1 MRDIGRRC
9 SAGCG
14 SLCIVLSHQGR
25 LGGPLAHGEIRIGS
39 DPQSTELEEANVMS
53 TPTVAQVAGNPDP
66 SQLPGGQVLQQL
78 TNGIMGW
85 ALILALVALVVSA
98 VSWALG
104 SNSNNYQYA
113 VAGRRGVVVAGLAAL
128 LIGAAPAII
137 NFFFDTGTAVR

>member
-1 MRDIGRRC
+1 M
-9 SAGCG
+9 AT
-14 SLCIVLSHQGR
+14 R
-25 LGGPLAHGEIRIGS
+25 LIA
-39 DPQSTELEEANVMS
+39 
-53 TPTVAQVAGNPDP
+53 AQVVGNPDP

-104 SNSNNYQYA
+104 SNSNNFQYA

-137 NFFFDTGTAVR
+137 NFFFDTGTAVQ

>member
-1 MRDIGRRC
+1 
-9 SAGCG
+9 
-14 SLCIVLSHQGR
+14 VVPR
-25 LGGPLAHGEIRIGS
+25 LLM
-39 DPQSTELEEANVMS
+39 L
-53 TPTVAQVAGNPDP
+53 AQVAGNPDP
-66 SQLPGGQVLQQL
+66 RQLPGGQVLEQL